1 MGPLAPAPM
10 SIRWFRSLR
19 TEGAVL
25 LLGFVVA
32 VELAYAYAALSALR
46 ETSAHVSAQRLQE
59 ARGLA
64 QRFDGLLSLGRERL
78 GAVAEQPGLALWL
91 ASRGTDPPASG
102 AAIPQRETLH
112 YLFFRSEIFSGPVA
126 MVDRRSLL
134 LWTEPYD
141 AERIAAHLHLE
152 HDGLHRA
159 LVEGKPQISRQP
171 LPWRPGPAAVLVHP
185 IVDLAGK
192 PVGALLGE
200 IALSTSKLAGFL
212 DDPRFGSGEAAA
224 LLDDQGE
231 ALLASPGAQTLFGRS
246 PGVAPPSAGTT
257 ATLAVDSTRW
267 LMARAGLRD
276 VPWSVVIA
284 QDDREAFA
292 SVQGLKIRLLL
303 IGLVLGAA
311 ALLFSLLVLG
321 RVVRPLE
328 VLIAAARGVPEW
340 DFSRAVPDRAPGEIG
355 ELSRTFDTM
364 RGALRTTIQGLRD
377 SEERYRRSIDS
388 ANDAI
393 FAVSAT
399 TFQVLD
405 ANRKAGELARCPPP
419 SLVRRFFPDLHPE
432 DQRER
437 AREFLARVAAAGE
450 GTLPEI
456 DLATSEGG
464 RLAVNVS
471 ASVIV
476 HGSGRFLQLLC
487 RDLSERKRMEREL
500 VQAEKMSTV
509 GILAAGILHELSTPL
524 SYAQANLEQAHEDV
538 TKLEDGP
545 RARGL
550 RAALGDALEGSARAA
565 TIVRDLRIF
574 ARANDGIHGSFDVND
589 AVRMA
594 LRMAQHELKQRATVV
609 TEFGQVPYVLG
620 QLTEVSQV
628 FLNLFVNAAHAIPPG
643 DPKAHRVH
651 VVTAVTGQRALA
663 KVSDTGAGIAPEA
676 LTRIFDPFFTTKPA
690 GVGTGLGLAISRDI
704 LTRIGG
710 EIRVDSTV
718 GRGTTF
724 TVELP
729 LAA

>member
-1 MGPLAPAPM
+1 MNT
-10 SIRWFRSLR
+10 RWFRSLR
-19 TEGAVL
+19 TEGTVL
-25 LLGFVVA
+25 LLVFVLA

-46 ETSAHVSAQRLQE
+46 ETSARVAAQRLQE

-64 QRFDGLLSLGRERL
+64 QRFDGLLALGRERL

-91 ASRGTDPPASG
+91 ASKGADPLAPG

-126 MVDRRSLL
+126 MVDRRSEL

-141 AERIAAHLHLE
+141 AERVRARLHLE
-152 HDGLHRA
+152 HEALRRA
-159 LVEGKPQISRQP
+159 LAEATPQISRQP
-171 LPWRPGPAAVLVHP
+171 LPWRPGPSAVLVHP
-185 IVDLAGK
+185 IVDLAGR

-200 IALSTSKLAGFL
+200 IALGAARLAGFL
-212 DDPRFGSGEAAA
+212 DDPRFGSGEVAA
-224 LLDDQGE
+224 LLDEKGE
-231 ALLASPGAQTLFGRS
+231 PLLASPGARTLFARS
-246 PGVAPPSAGTT
+246 PGLALPPAGST
-257 ATLAVDSTRW
+257 AMLTVESTRW
-267 LMARAGLRD
+267 LTARAALRD

-292 SVQGLKIRLLL
+292 SIQGLKLRLLL
-303 IGLVLGAA
+303 IGLVLGTA

-355 ELSRTFDTM
+355 DLSRTFDAM
-364 RGALRTTIQGLRD
+364 RGALRTTMQGLRD

-393 FAVSAT
+393 FAVSPT
-399 TFQVLD
+399 TLYILD
-405 ANRKAGELARCPPP
+405 ANRKAGELVRCPPA
-419 SLVRRFFPDLHPE
+419 SLTRRSFLDLHPE

-437 AREFLARVAAAGE
+437 GREFLTRVAAAGE

-456 DLATSEGG
+456 DLASSGGG

-476 HGSGRFLQLLC
+476 HGAGRFLQLIC

-500 VQAEKMSTV
+500 VQAEKLSTV

-524 SYAQANLEQAHEDV
+524 SYAQANLEHAQDEVA
-538 TKLEDGP
+538 KLEDGP
-545 RARGL
+545 RAHAL
-550 RAALGDALEGSARAA
+550 RSSLGDALEGSQRAA

-574 ARANDGIHGSFDVND
+574 ARANDGSRGSFDVND

-609 TEFGQVPYVLG
+609 TELGQVPYVVG

-628 FLNLFVNAAHAIPPG
+628 FLNLLVNAAHAIVPG
-643 DPKAHRVH
+643 DPMSNRVH
-651 VVTAVTGQRALA
+651 VVTAVAGERAVA
-663 KVSDTGAGIAPEA
+663 KVSDTGAGISPETV
-676 LTRIFDPFFTTKPA
+676 TRIFDPFFTTKPA

-710 EIRVDSTV
+710 EIRVESTL

>member
-1 MGPLAPAPM
+1 M
-10 SIRWFRSLR
+10 STRWFRSLR
-19 TEGAVL
+19 TEGTVL
-25 LLGFVVA
+25 LLVFVLA
-32 VELAYAYAALSALR
+32 VDLAYAYAALSALR
-46 ETSAHVSAQRLQE
+46 ETSAHVAAQRLQE
-59 ARGLA
+59 ARALA
-64 QRFDGLLSLGRERL
+64 QRFDGLLELGRERL

-91 ASRGTDPPASG
+91 AAKDAAPLAPGV
-102 AAIPQRETLH
+102 AIPQRETLH

-126 MVDRRSLL
+126 MVDRQSAL

-141 AERIAAHLHLE
+141 AERVRARVHVE
-152 HDGLHRA
+152 HEGLRRA
-159 LVEGKPQISRQP
+159 LVDATPQISRQP
-171 LPWRPGPAAVLVHP
+171 LPWRQGPSAVLVHP
-185 IVDLAGK
+185 IVDLAGR

-200 IALSTSKLAGFL
+200 IALGASRLAGFL
-212 DDPRFGSGEAAA
+212 DIRRFGSGEIAA
-224 LLDDQGE
+224 LLDERGE
-231 ALLASPGAQTLFGRS
+231 PLLTSAEGQTLFGRS
-246 PGVAPPSAGTT
+246 SRLALPSPGRT
-257 ATLAVDSTRW
+257 AMLTVDSTSW
-267 LMARAGLRD
+267 VAARAGLRD

-292 SVQGLKIRLLL
+292 SVHALKMRLLL
-303 IGLVLGAA
+303 IGLVLGGA
-311 ALLFSLLVLG
+311 ALLFSLVVLG

-355 ELSRTFDTM
+355 ELARTFDTM
-364 RGALRTTIQGLRD
+364 RGALQMSIQGLRD
-377 SEERYRRSIDS
+377 SAERYRRSIDS

-393 FAVSAT
+393 FAVSPT

-405 ANRKAGELARCPPP
+405 ANRKAGELAGCAPG
-419 SLVRRFFPDLHPE
+419 SLVRRPFLDLLPE

-437 AREFLARVAAAGE
+437 GRDFLARVAATGE

-456 DLATSEGG
+456 DLASSGGG
-464 RLAVNVS
+464 RFAVNVS
-471 ASVIV
+471 AGVIV
-476 HGSGRFLQLLC
+476 HGSGRFLQLIC

-524 SYAQANLEQAHEDV
+524 SYAQANLEHAQDEVA
-538 TKLEDGP
+538 KLEEGARS
-545 RARGL
+545 RAL
-550 RAALGDALEGSARAA
+550 RSAVGDALEGSQRAA

-574 ARANDGIHGSFDVND
+574 ARANDGSRGSFDVND

-609 TEFGQVPYVLG
+609 TDLGQVPYVLG
-620 QLTEVSQV
+620 HLTEVSQV

-643 DPKAHRVH
+643 DPVGNRVH
-651 VVTAVTGQRALA
+651 VVTAVAGDRAVA
-663 KVSDTGAGIAPEA
+663 KVSDTGAGIAPEV

-690 GVGTGLGLAISRDI
+690 GIGTGLGLAISRDI
-704 LTRIGG
+704 VTRIGG
-710 EIRVDSTV
+710 EIRVESAP

>member
-1 MGPLAPAPM
+1 M
-10 SIRWFRSLR
+10 STRWFRSLR
-19 TEGAVL
+19 TEGTVL
-25 LLGFVVA
+25 LLVFVLA
-32 VELAYAYAALSALR
+32 VELAYAYAALSTLR
-46 ETSAHVSAQRLQE
+46 ETSARVAAQRLQE

-64 QRFDGLLSLGRERL
+64 QRFDSLLALGRERL

-91 ASRGTDPPASG
+91 AANGAGPLARG

-126 MVDRRSLL
+126 MVDHRAEL

-141 AERIAAHLHLE
+141 AERVRARLHLE
-152 HDGLHRA
+152 HEALRRA
-159 LVEGKPQISRQP
+159 LAEATPQISRQP
-171 LPWRPGPAAVLVHP
+171 LPWRPGPSAVLIQP
-185 IVDLAGK
+185 IVDLAGR

-200 IALSTSKLAGFL
+200 IALGAAKLAGFL
-212 DDPRFGSGEAAA
+212 DDPRFASGEVAA
-224 LLDDQGE
+224 LLDDKGE
-231 ALLASPGAQTLFGRS
+231 PLVASPGARTLFGRS
-246 PGVAPPSAGTT
+246 PGLTLPPVGTT
-257 ATLAVDSTRW
+257 EMLTVDSTRW
-267 LMARAGLRD
+267 LAARAGLRD

-292 SVQGLKIRLLL
+292 SMQGLKLRLLL
-303 IGLVLGAA
+303 TGLVLGAA

-355 ELSRTFDTM
+355 DLSRTFDTM
-364 RGALRTTIQGLRD
+364 RGALRTTMQGLRD

-393 FAVSAT
+393 FAVST
-399 TFQVLD
+399 STFQILN
-405 ANRKAGELARCPPP
+405 ANRKAGDLARCPPA
-419 SLVRRFFPDLHPE
+419 SLLRRSFLDLHPE

-437 AREFLARVAAAGE
+437 GREFLTRVAGAGE

-456 DLATSEGG
+456 DLASSLGG
-464 RLAVNVS
+464 RLSVNVS

-476 HGSGRFLQLLC
+476 HGSGRFLQLIC

-500 VQAEKMSTV
+500 VQAEKLSTV

-524 SYAQANLEQAHEDV
+524 SYTQANLEHAQEEVA
-538 TKLEDGP
+538 KLEESPGAP
-545 RARGL
+545 AL
-550 RAALGDALEGSARAA
+550 RSALGDALEGSRRAA

-574 ARANDGIHGSFDVND
+574 ARANDGSSGSFDVND

-594 LRMAQHELKQRATVV
+594 LRMAQHELKHRATVV
-609 TEFGQVPYVLG
+609 TDLGQVPYVVG

-628 FLNLFVNAAHAIPPG
+628 FLNLFVNAAHAIAPG
-643 DPKAHRVH
+643 DPPGNRVH
-651 VVTAVTGQRALA
+651 VITAVSGERAVA
-663 KVSDTGAGIAPEA
+663 KVSDTGAGIAPET
-676 LTRIFDPFFTTKPA
+676 LTRIFEPFFTTKPA

-704 LTRIGG
+704 VTRIGG
-710 EIRVDSTV
+710 EIRVESTV

-729 LAA
+729 FAA